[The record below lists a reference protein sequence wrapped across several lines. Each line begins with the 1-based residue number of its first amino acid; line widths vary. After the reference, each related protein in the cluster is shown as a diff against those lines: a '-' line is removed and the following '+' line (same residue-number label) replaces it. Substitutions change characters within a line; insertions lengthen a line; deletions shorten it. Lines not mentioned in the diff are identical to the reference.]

1 MQDVL
6 GSIGVKKALPFTK
19 FLNYELNK
27 LRESGV
33 LQNVLAV
40 PKQTCPLDENLMPIT
55 FSKTIF
61 LFTVFIAGGI
71 ISVIVFIFERAVS
84 NNKEGTLEK
93 IDGKHCNAIKKG
105 RVSSAEKIEIQWNDC
120 QSVPIRTKKRRD
132 TL

>member
-33 LQNVLAV
+33 LQNVLAI
-40 PKQTCPLDENLMPIT
+40 PKQTCPLDENMMPIT

-61 LFTVFIAGGI
+61 LFTVFIVGGTISI
-71 ISVIVFIFERAVS
+71 IIFIFERAVS

-93 IDGKHCNAIKKG
+93 IDGKLCNGIKKG
-105 RVSSAEKIEIQWNDC
+105 RISNTEKIEIQFNDC
-120 QSVPIRTKKRRD
+120 QSVVIRTKKRRD

>member
-33 LQNVLAV
+33 LQNVLAI
-40 PKQTCPLDENLMPIT
+40 PKQTCSLDENMMPIN

-61 LFTVFIAGGI
+61 LFTVFIVGGI
-71 ISVIVFIFERAVS
+71 ISIIIFIFERAVS
-84 NNKEGTLEK
+84 NNKEGRLEK
-93 IDGKHCNAIKKG
+93 IDGKHCNSIKKG
-105 RVSSAEKIEIQWNDC
+105 RVSSTEKIEIQWNDC
-120 QSVPIRTKKRRD
+120 QSVAIRTKKRRV